1 MGGCRGRIGKGLG
14 RRDGIPPRQQDLEI
28 WRDPPRALLI
38 HSNTIMNETSCPF
51 SVSFLSLFSL
61 SVQRPRSRSLVGR
74 FPATLAV
81 SVGPTPRPKPVR
93 VARRPMAPHEREGH
107 QLRWGGVLWTLRSER
122 HPARAERS
130 RKIVEKR
137 HIYAYIQRN
146 PFYRQF
152 KAAPRSPPLLPRD
165 PLPPRSPRPSST
177 HSSLHSACFRRDSTV
192 LCSWPRFD

>member
-1 MGGCRGRIGKGLG
+1 
-14 RRDGIPPRQQDLEI
+14 
-28 WRDPPRALLI
+28 
-38 HSNTIMNETSCPF
+38 MNETSCPF

-107 QLRWGGVLWTLRSER
+107 QLRWGGVLGLCVQNDIL
-122 HPARAERS
+122 HGPNAREKLS
-130 RKIVEKR
+130 RNVICIHTTESLL
-137 HIYAYIQRN
+137 
-146 PFYRQF
+146 RQF